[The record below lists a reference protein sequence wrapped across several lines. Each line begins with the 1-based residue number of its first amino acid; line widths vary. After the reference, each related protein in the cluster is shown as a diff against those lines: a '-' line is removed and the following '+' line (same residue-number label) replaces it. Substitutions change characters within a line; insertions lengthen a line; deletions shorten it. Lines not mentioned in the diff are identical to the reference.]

1 MAFKN
6 ASPRRRRPAVWQS
19 VRTQWNGMN
28 RALRIPIVIFAVLL
42 CYSMISWV
50 VKHYNPIKTV
60 PAEQITF
67 DDSFSASGYFFREEQ
82 LIDVSGSDTVEYNY
96 SNGDK
101 VAEGAALITEYKNET
116 ALETS
121 RQLEALHNSI
131 DQLQVLQN
139 VSASNQN
146 SSQIKQRII
155 EQMNALSEEAERPSL
170 SQVGDLTAQLRQLAL
185 KSASME
191 GDASDIS
198 GELEQLQQEAQSLEQ
213 QLVGKTTEITSPYA
227 GYFCETMDGYET
239 VFTLDQLDNL
249 DAAKL
254 EELAGSQKKVK
265 EGKGRIITGYDWY
278 FAAVVDSAEVS
289 GLETGNSV
297 KLRFAQVQQD
307 VSATVYAIRPESSD
321 ESKTLIIFQS
331 QDMNEELAVMRK
343 QVATVVSATYTG
355 LKVPKDAVRMV
366 DDKMGVYVLT
376 NQVSSYKNVEVL
388 FEDDDFYIVKQNVID
403 DDSLVVGDDIIVK
416 AKELDD
422 KKVVK

>member
-6 ASPRRRRPAVWQS
+6 ASPQRRRTPVWQAAAD
-19 VRTQWNGMN
+19 RWNGFN

-42 CYSMISWV
+42 CYSMASWV

-116 ALETS
+116 ALETN

-131 DQLQVLQN
+131 DQLKVLQN
-139 VSASNQN
+139 VSSSNQN
-146 SSQIKQRII
+146 SSQIKQKII
-155 EQMNALSEEAERPSL
+155 SQMNMLSEEAERPSL
-170 SQVGDLTAQLRQLAL
+170 SQVGNLTAQLRQLAL
-185 KSASME
+185 KSASIE

-198 GELEQLQQEAQSLEQ
+198 GELEQLEQEAQQLEQ
-213 QLVGKTTEITSPYA
+213 QLVGKTTDITSPYA
-227 GYFCETMDGYET
+227 GYFCESMDGYET
-239 VFTLDQLDNL
+239 VFTLDQLDGLN
-249 DAAKL
+249 AAKL
-254 EELAGSQKKVK
+254 DELANSQKKVK
-265 EGKGRIITGYDWY
+265 EGKGKIITGYDWY
-278 FAAVVDSAEVS
+278 FAAVVDASDVK

-297 KLRFAQVQQD
+297 KLRFAQIQQD
-307 VSATVYAIRPESSD
+307 INATVYALRPEASD
-321 ESKTLIIFQS
+321 ESKVLVIFQS

-343 QVATVVSATYTG
+343 QVATVVAATYTG

-366 DDKMGVYVLT
+366 DGQMGVYVLT
-376 NQVSSYKNVEVL
+376 NHVSSYKNVEVL
-388 FEDDDFYIVKQNVID
+388 FEDEDFYIVKQAVIG
-403 DDSLVVGDDIIVK
+403 DDSLVVQDDIIVK

>member
-6 ASPRRRRPAVWQS
+6 ASPRRRRPTVWQS

-170 SQVGDLTAQLRQLAL
+170 SQIGDLTAQLRQLVL

-198 GELEQLQQEAQSLEQ
+198 GELKQLQQEAQSLEQ

-239 VFTLDQLDNL
+239 VFTLDQLDDL

-254 EELAGSQKKVK
+254 EKLAGSQKKVK

-388 FEDDDFYIVKQNVID
+388 FEDDDFYIVKQNVIG